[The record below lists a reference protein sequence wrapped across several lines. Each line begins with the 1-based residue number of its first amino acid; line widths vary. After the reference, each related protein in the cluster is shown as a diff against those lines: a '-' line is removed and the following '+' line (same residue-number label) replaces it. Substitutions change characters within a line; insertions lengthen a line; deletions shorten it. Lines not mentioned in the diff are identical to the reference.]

1 VSDTLATGG
10 WKSVRRV
17 VASVVADDE
26 RSSPSVEVRQ
36 RVGAALAAA
45 RLEAG
50 LSVEDVSG
58 RLNLRASFIV
68 AVEEGRGDDHMDWV
82 YERNHIRS
90 IAVLLSIDPHERFP
104 ELSL

>member
-1 VSDTLATGG
+1 M
-10 WKSVRRV
+10 
-17 VASVVADDE
+17 VADDE
-26 RSSPSVEVRQ
+26 RYSPSLEVRQ

-50 LSVEDVSG
+50 LSVEDVAG

-68 AVEEGRGDDHMDWV
+68 AVEEGRGGDHMDWA

-90 IAVLLSIDPHERFP
+90 IAALLSLDPHESVP
-104 ELSL
+104 EVSL